1 MRATI
6 GFLTLCMVL
15 TVIPTVTAAAQDDV
29 AQRRNRVLKAV
40 SRGASSV
47 PLLQRALED
56 DSPLVR
62 RAAVRALVA
71 LGAPAR
77 AALDADLRNDDI
89 IERRTAL
96 LALAGDATPEAMPYV
111 PRAMESED
119 EYVREIAVR
128 ILLAMEPCTPEII
141 RLLEVA
147 ENDPSPRVH
156 RPAVLRLLALD
167 PQSTPFEVVP
177 PERVPL
183 RERPEMAD
191 RLDRIEVALQMP
203 LPREGWRFQTDTRM
217 RGHRDGWFAA
227 DFDDSGWR
235 DMQIETAWMTGY
247 VGVGWYRRQIDL
259 PPKPEHVAAELV
271 FEGVDENA
279 WVWVNGAYVGGQA
292 IGPSGWN
299 RPFRVDVTEE
309 IRWGEPNQIT
319 VRAMNTAAAGGI
331 WRPVRLEALT
341 VR

>member
-1 MRATI
+1 VRATI
-6 GFLTLCMVL
+6 GFLTVCMVL
-15 TVIPTVTAAAQDDV
+15 TAIPTAITAAPDDV

-47 PLLQRALED
+47 PLLSRALED

-62 RAAVRALVA
+62 RAAVRGLAA
-71 LGAPAR
+71 IGAPAR
-77 AALDADLRNDDI
+77 EALDGALDNNDVI
-89 IERRTAL
+89 VRRAAL

-111 PRAMESED
+111 LRAMESED

-128 ILLAMEPCTPEII
+128 ILLAMEPSTPEII

-147 ENDPSPRVH
+147 EKDPSPRVH

-167 PQSTPFEVVP
+167 PEATPFEVTP

-183 RERPEMAD
+183 RERPDMAD

-203 LPREGWRFQTDTRM
+203 LPRDGWRFQTDTRL
-217 RGHRDGWFAA
+217 RGHRDGWFMPQ
-227 DFDDSGWR
+227 FDDSGWR
-235 DMQIETAWMTGY
+235 DIEIEIAWEAGY
-247 VGVGWYRRQIDL
+247 NGVAWYRRQINL
-259 PPKPEHVAAELV
+259 PPKHEHVAAELA
-271 FEGVDENA
+271 FEGVDEDC
-279 WVWVNGAYVGGQA
+279 WVWINGTYVGGQS

-299 RPFRVDVTEE
+299 KPFRVDVTDA

-319 VRAMNTAAAGGI
+319 VRVYNSAAAGGI